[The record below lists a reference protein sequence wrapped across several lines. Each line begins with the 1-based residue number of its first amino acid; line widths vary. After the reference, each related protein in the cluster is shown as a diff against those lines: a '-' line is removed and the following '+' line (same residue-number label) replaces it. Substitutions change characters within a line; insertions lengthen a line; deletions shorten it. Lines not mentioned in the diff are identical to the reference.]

1 VERLERGGAGYPEA
15 LDALEYP
22 PGALYAVGARSCLD
36 GAPQRL
42 VAVVGTRGPTAYGLR
57 VAKALGRAVAA
68 AGGVVV
74 SGMARGID
82 SAAHEGALEAGGTT
96 IAVLGTGPDVPYP
109 ASNRRLY
116 ERVVAAGLILSEV
129 PPGTKAFPG
138 CFPRRNRII
147 AALSA
152 ATVVVEAGYKSGA
165 LNTANAAEA
174 INRPVGA
181 FPGPIDVPVA
191 AGSNLLIRDGAVLLG
206 SIEDALSL
214 AGLSRN
220 ATVFRPVLGGDEADL
235 WAALDGGEGTV
246 EHLAEAAGL
255 DARRTLEAVG
265 RLELAGLVS
274 RGRDGLIGRV
284 DVG

>member
-1 VERLERGGAGYPEA
+1 MERLERGGPGYPET
-15 LDALEYP
+15 LEALEHP
-22 PGALYAVGARSCLD
+22 PRALYAIGARSCLD

-42 VAVVGTRGPTAYGLR
+42 VAVVGTRGPTRYGLR
-57 VAKALGRAVAA
+57 VAKALGRAIAE

-116 ERVVAAGLILSEV
+116 ERVVAAGLVLSEA

-181 FPGPIDVPVA
+181 FPGPIDVPAA

-206 SIEDALSL
+206 SIDDALAL

-220 ATVFRPVLGGDEADL
+220 ATISRPTLGGDEADL

-246 EHLAEAAGL
+246 ERLAEAAGL

-274 RGRDGLIGRV
+274 RGRDGLIGRA